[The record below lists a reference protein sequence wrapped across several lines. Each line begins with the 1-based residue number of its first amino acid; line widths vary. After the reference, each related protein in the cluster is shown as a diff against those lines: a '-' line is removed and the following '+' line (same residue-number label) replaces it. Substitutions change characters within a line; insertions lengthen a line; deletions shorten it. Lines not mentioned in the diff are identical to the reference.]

1 MDIDII
7 NKLDEIISI
16 IDNSKDIKRLL
27 ELKNKIL
34 SDNNL
39 KDKLDRIKKLDIYT
53 NEYKILKNELLSNKD
68 IKEYKFLENE
78 LYLLTLSINKK
89 LNELTNKRLCHANN

>member
-39 KDKLDRIKKLDIYT
+39 KDKLDRIKKLDMYT

-68 IKEYKFLENE
+68 IKEYKSLENE

>member
-34 SDNNL
+34 SDSNL

-68 IKEYKFLENE
+68 IKEYKSLENE
-78 LYLLTLSINKK
+78 LYLLTLSINKE

>member
-68 IKEYKFLENE
+68 IKEYKSLENE

-89 LNELTNKRLCHANN
+89 LNELTNKRLCHENN